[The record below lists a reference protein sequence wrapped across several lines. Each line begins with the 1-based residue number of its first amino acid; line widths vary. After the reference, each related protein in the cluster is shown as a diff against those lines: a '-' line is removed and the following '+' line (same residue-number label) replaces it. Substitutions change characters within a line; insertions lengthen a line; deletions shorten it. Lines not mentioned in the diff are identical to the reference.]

1 LFVKITCKDAVGKG
15 TAAVQ
20 CPFCQLSSERIIAQ
34 NEHAFVIRDAFPV
47 SPGHTLI
54 IPRQHIASFFETTA
68 EEKTALLKLLNEA
81 KAGIESEY
89 KPASYNIGINDGAAA
104 GQTVPHL
111 HIHLIPRYEGDVE
124 DPRGGVR
131 WVVPEKARYWD

>member
-1 LFVKITCKDAVGKG
+1 MTPS
-15 TAAVQ
+15 
-20 CPFCQLSSERIIAQ
+20 CPFCTLPRERILHENAHAIA
-34 NEHAFVIRDAFPV
+34 IRDAYPV

-54 IPRQHIASFFETTA
+54 IPRRHVQSFFDTTA
-68 EEKTALLKLLNEA
+68 EEKQDLLELLALA
-81 KAGIESEY
+81 RGQIFSSD
-89 KPASYNIGINDGAAA
+89 PSFTSSPQPSFNIGINDGAAA

-131 WVVPEKARYWD
+131 WVIPEKAKYW